1 MPCSTNARE
10 IFFPNGTRKEI
21 SPDGKNVVVKF
32 FNGDRKHIQPDQSVV
47 RSLYFT
53 ALNENAVLEELVA
66 KTLLHC
72 HLVTQS
78 NARRPQGLH

>member
-1 MPCSTNARE
+1 MLPYSTGARE

-47 RSLYFT
+47 SDCSDRL
-53 ALNENAVLEELVA
+53 AIDL
-66 KTLLHC
+66 
-72 HLVTQS
+72 
-78 NARRPQGLH
+78 